1 MEPAE
6 SISRLGFR
14 KWQERRLLEA
24 HAWLVTC
31 LLCLVMVFA
40 VLEAFSFHGPLPR
53 LVAYT
58 AVVFA
63 GGLVGVVALLRY
75 VRLLLEAQRLG
86 EHATCAA
93 CGSFGRFTMISPY
106 RVRCRG
112 CANEWRL
119 ID

>member
-6 SISRLGFR
+6 GIGRLGFR
-14 KWQERRLLEA
+14 KWHERRLLEA
-24 HAWLVTC
+24 HVWLVTS
-31 LLCLVMVFA
+31 LLCLVTVFA
-40 VLEAFSFHGPLPR
+40 VVEALSFHGPLPR
-53 LVAYT
+53 LIAYT
-58 AVVFA
+58 TVVFA
-63 GGLVGVVALLRY
+63 AGLVGVEALRRY
-75 VRLLLEAQRLG
+75 LRLLGEAQRLG

-93 CGSFGRFTMISPY
+93 CGSFGRFTMISAH